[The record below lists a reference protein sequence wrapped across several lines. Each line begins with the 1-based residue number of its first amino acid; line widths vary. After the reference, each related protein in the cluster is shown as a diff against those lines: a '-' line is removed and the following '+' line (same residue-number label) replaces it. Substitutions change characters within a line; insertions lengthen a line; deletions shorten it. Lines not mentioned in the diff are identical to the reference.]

1 MGPLTAA
8 IVGGVASTALSGA
21 IGMGSDALNYK
32 EQKKLAKDQ
41 YYYDLDKMNRQN
53 AFNLEMWNRNNLYNT
68 PEAQMSRLKAA
79 GLNPNMIYNNGS
91 ASTGN
96 SSSPPEMVAAGR
108 QVPNFRGFGLDRL
121 STLGSIM
128 ANVLDLQQK
137 QAGIENMEETNRQL
151 ALQNDL
157 LSQDKDLKSQDLII
171 KRLFASSYGIKNARD
186 MFEYQSSRSM
196 FNYNLEALKLANER
210 QLYMLTEGLP
220 AQTSLWQSQ
229 ADFNRMRRKQAI
241 YDYVN
246 ISPWRAKLAR
256 YQAGSAF
263 EDWQLRKAGVNP
275 NDNTLMRI
283 FGGALGNVISPSL
296 RMLSTEIGDALSTRV
311 RQFLYPDY
319 EHRKSNYFDRFNDS
333 SNYLPDVS
341 GQIF

>member
-1 MGPLTAA
+1 MDAVNAA
-8 IVGGVASTALSGA
+8 AGITSAALSGA
-21 IGMGSDALNYK
+21 MGIASSRLNYR
-32 EQKKLAKDQ
+32 ESKKLARDQ
-41 YYYDLDKMNRQN
+41 YYYNMDMANRQN
-53 AFNLEMWNRNNLYNT
+53 SFNLEMWNKQNQYNS
-68 PEAQMSRLKAA
+68 PAAQMQRLKDA

-96 SSSPPEMVAAGR
+96 SSSPPEMIAAGR
-108 QVPNFRGFGLDRL
+108 QVPEFKGFGFEKLA
-121 STLGSIM
+121 SLGTIWSNIL
-128 ANVLDLQQK
+128 NLEQK
-137 QAGIENMEETNRQL
+137 QVGIDNSLQTNRNIR
-151 ALQNDL
+151 LQNDL
-157 LSQDKDLKSQDLII
+157 LAKDAELKQQDLII
-171 KRLFASSYGIKNARD
+171 KQLFATNYGIKNSRD
-186 MFEYQSSRSM
+186 MFEYQSSRSL
-196 FNYNLEALKLANER
+196 FQYNLQALKLANER

-220 AQTSLWQSQ
+220 AQTSLWRSQ
-229 ADFNRMRRKQAI
+229 ADWNKMRRKQAM

-296 RMLSTEIGDALSTRV
+296 RMLSSEIGDALSTRV

>member
-1 MGPLTAA
+1 MDAVNAAASLSAAALTGAMG
-8 IVGGVASTALSGA
+8 IASSK
-21 IGMGSDALNYK
+21 LNYN
-32 EQKKLAKDQ
+32 ESKKLARDQ
-41 YYYDLDKMNRQN
+41 YYYNMDLANRQN
-53 AFNLEMWNRNNLYNT
+53 AANIEMWNMQNEYNS
-68 PEAQMSRLKAA
+68 PKAQMARLKAA

-96 SSSPPEMVAAGR
+96 SSSPPEAVAAGR
-108 QVPNFRGFGLDRL
+108 QVPEFKGFGFEKLAA
-121 STLGSIM
+121 LGTVWSNI
-128 ANVLDLQQK
+128 LDLEQK
-137 QAGIENMEETNRQL
+137 QAGIQNTVETNRNIR
-151 ALQNDL
+151 LQNDL
-157 LSQDKDLKSQDLII
+157 LAKDAELKQQDLII
-171 KRLFASSYGIKNARD
+171 KQLFATNYGIKNSRD
-186 MFEYQSSRSM
+186 MFEYQSGRSL
-196 FNYNLEALKLANER
+196 FQYNLEALKLANER

-220 AQTSLWQSQ
+220 AQTSLWREQ
-229 ADFNRMRRKQAI
+229 ADWNKMRRKQAM

-296 RMLSTEIGDALSTRV
+296 RMLSSEIGDALSTRV

-319 EHRKSNYFDRFNDS
+319 EHRKTNYFDRFSDS

>member
-1 MGPLTAA
+1 MDAVNAAAGITSAALTGAMG
-8 IVGGVASTALSGA
+8 IASSR
-21 IGMGSDALNYK
+21 LNYR
-32 EQKKLAKDQ
+32 ESKKLARDQ
-41 YYYDLDKMNRQN
+41 YYYNMDMANRQN
-53 AFNLEMWNRNNLYNT
+53 AFNLEMWNMQNQYNS
-68 PEAQMSRLKAA
+68 PAAQMQRLKDA

-108 QVPNFRGFGLDRL
+108 QVPDFKGFGFEKLAV
-121 STLGSIM
+121 LGSLWSNI
-128 ANVLDLQQK
+128 LDLEQK
-137 QAGIENMEETNRQL
+137 QAGIDNSLQTNRNIQ
-151 ALQNDL
+151 LQNDL
-157 LSQDKDLKSQDLII
+157 LAKDAELKQQDLII
-171 KRLFASSYGIKNARD
+171 KQLFATNYGIKNSRD
-186 MFEYQSSRSM
+186 MFEYQSGRSL
-196 FNYNLEALKLANER
+196 FQYNLEALKLANER

-220 AQTSLWQSQ
+220 AQTSLWRSQ
-229 ADFNRMRRKQAI
+229 AGYNKIRRKQAM

-246 ISPWRAKLAR
+246 LSPWRAKLAR

-296 RMLSTEIGDALSTRV
+296 RMLSSEIGDALSTRV

-341 GQIF
+341 GQTF